1 VVTVRN
7 SKDNDRP
14 SGAEISAPRVLVQ
27 MAGPTLRWTALV
39 LELGDEDGR
48 PVWLE
53 HPDHGKDVN
62 VVAYPLA
69 SEWEENSTS

>member
-1 VVTVRN
+1 MTVRN

-69 SEWEENSTS
+69 SEWEENSAS